1 MVELPTDA
9 RRWTMSE
16 RVTHKH
22 LLRFLVVALCGLLQ
36 IAIALAQTAIPKL
49 VAGINDPQHLLN
61 ENQAAN
67 LGRKIA
73 AFEQGKD
80 LRVVVLIV
88 RDIGR
93 ENLIQYSARA
103 LQALPSASGSKGIV
117 LLAVIADRE
126 RAWFE
131 ERNTNL
137 ELATAQRIVFETI
150 VPRFK
155 AGHDIAGGIDAGLDQ
170 LISVLSGNPLPA
182 SLERTD
188 ATDSLAYRR
197 DRFRYRH
204 QDTSGSGYVR
214 EMIYFL
220 IGVALGLGLRRFTG
234 RWPAALLA
242 ASVAGFG
249 SWLQYGFIVPYSAG
263 AFVVVFFGW
272 KHWLGWRDGS
282 TGGK

>member
-1 MVELPTDA
+1 MTHNFVL
-9 RRWTMSE
+9 
-16 RVTHKH
+16 RV
-22 LLRFLVVALCGLLQ
+22 LVVALGGLLQ
-36 IAIALAQTAIPKL
+36 IAVALGQTPIPKL
-49 VAGINDPQHLLN
+49 VAGINDPQHVLD

-80 LRVVVLIV
+80 QRVVVLIV

-93 ENLIQYSARA
+93 ENLIEFSARA
-103 LQALPSASGSKGIV
+103 LAAWPSASGPKGIV

-131 ERNTNL
+131 GRHTNL

-170 LISVLSGNPLPA
+170 LISVLSGNPLPPSPDPTGA
-182 SLERTD
+182 PNSFADRL
-188 ATDSLAYRR
+188 DS
-197 DRFRYRH
+197 FRYRH
-204 QDTSGSGYVR
+204 QDTSGSGYVL
-214 EMIYFL
+214 EMVYLL
-220 IGVALGLGLRRFTG
+220 IGVALGLGLRPFIG
-234 RWPAALLA
+234 RWLAALLA

-249 SWLQYGFIVPYSAG
+249 SWLQYGFIVPYAAG
-263 AFVVVFFGW
+263 AFVIVFFGW
-272 KHWLGWRDGS
+272 RHWLGRGDGS
-282 TGGK
+282 TGSK